1 MITVILQ
8 RIAKYSL
15 QSTNRWLGTSLE
27 MKPQYYFAY
36 GANMD
41 PDLLRKKNIFPKH
54 SLQIVLPGYEIS
66 ISSPCEMA
74 GKGFASIKKNEESK
88 VYGVLHEVT
97 ALELMLLDILEWVPM
112 GFHRRTRVT
121 VKTPVGGHPINA
133 WAYEAK
139 HPKSDL
145 KTSTGYRNLLVASAK
160 KFGYPEPYIET
171 LQSLPVAESFD
182 FDHGFRLSHAGK
194 RRWFEKKLLRLYRC
208 HDVLREAL
216 CQKLP

>member
-8 RIAKYSL
+8 RLAKYSL
-15 QSTNRWLGTSLE
+15 QSTNRWLGIPLAIRS
-27 MKPQYYFAY
+27 QYYFAY

-41 PDLLRKKNIFPKH
+41 PDLLRQKNIFPKH
-54 SLQIVLPGYEIS
+54 SFQIVLPGYDIS

-74 GKGFASIKKNEESK
+74 GKGFASIQKNENSK
-88 VYGVLHEVT
+88 ICGVLHDVT
-97 ALELMLLDILEWVPM
+97 ALELILLDILEWVPM
-112 GFHRRTRVT
+112 GFHRRRRVT
-121 VKTPVGGHPINA
+121 VRTPIGNHPVKA

-139 HPKSDL
+139 HPKSNL
-145 KTSTGYRNLLVASAK
+145 KTSPGYRNLLVASAR
-160 KFGYPEPYIET
+160 KFGHPESYIET